1 MKEKTAVDS
10 HDGIDQELQDK
21 NVQDDT
27 TANIKEDTV
36 STEKVELPI
45 VYRL

>member
-10 HDGIDQELQDK
+10 HDGKDRQFQVE

-45 VYRL
+45 VYCL